1 MKVILTQDVKS
12 LGKKDDLVNV
22 SDGYAKNFL
31 FKKNLAVEA
40 NADNLNIMKSKKS
53 AEKAR
58 EEKNIE
64 QAKELAATLEKTE
77 VVIKTKAGDGGK
89 LFGSVTNKDV
99 ADELKKSHNIDV
111 DKKKIQLESVKSV
124 GTYVADIKLYTGV
137 SAKVNV
143 KIEGID

>member
-99 ADELKKSHNIDV
+99 ADQLKKSHNIDV